1 MTENVRKFL
10 EAVSQNEEEKKEV
23 SALRTKEEV
32 LAYAKGKGFTLT
44 DEDFEQSREEL
55 SDDELDVVAGGDV
68 AHCGEKNGMGGSGG
82 TTVKIL
88 F

>member
-32 LAYAKGKGFTLT
+32 IAYAKGKGFMLT
-44 DEDFEQSREEL
+44 DEDIEQSKEEL
-55 SDDELDVVAGGDV
+55 SDDELDAVAGGNV
-68 AHCGEKNGMGGSGG
+68 CGCGETNGVVNTGRS
-82 TTVKIL
+82 VVRVI

>member
-1 MTENVRKFL
+1 MTDNVRKFL

-32 LAYAKGKGFTLT
+32 IAYAKDKGFTLT
-44 DEDFEQSREEL
+44 DEDLEQSKEEL
-55 SDDELDVVAGGDV
+55 SDDELDAVAGGNICG
-68 AHCGEKNGMGGSGG
+68 CGETNGVVGSGG
-82 TTVKIL
+82 SQLRII